1 MQQRILYTFLL
12 FTLNAGLPF
21 NGHANTL
28 EEITVYSTLD
38 DGLLSNLTASV
49 SILDESDFF
58 SRNAQHLDQ
67 LALSVPNLSF
77 SGGASRGRFAQIR
90 GIGDIEQFVDPKAYP
105 SVGLV
110 VDGIELNG
118 LFGAGLLFDAKQV
131 EVLRGPQGTRFGA
144 SALAGAI
151 HIVSNDANANKN
163 YIESGYGRFDS
174 RQLGG
179 AFGGNISD
187 NVSARISAQQY
198 RSDGYIENKFLDR
211 DNTGDFDE
219 FLVRS
224 KISWQVNDDQDL
236 DFVFLLIDNDNGY
249 DAFSLENTEQTTF
262 SNEPGFDKQR
272 VSAVGVTHRFELN
285 NNSQIKSNISYLKA
299 KTAYGFDQDWK
310 DPTYCAINSCPFGD
324 FNSFDS
330 FFRDR
335 EDLTLDIR
343 FINNSFIA
351 GLYFQEIDTKL
362 DRLATD
368 DGFIDFDSDYNT
380 KRKALYFAWSPQL
393 SPSLKAH
400 IGARGERFDDDYS
413 DVNSISLESDDD
425 LWSAEASLT
434 FDINH
439 EHQLYGLI
447 SRGNKAGGVNTDAS
461 SNIESRDTTGPLTE
475 AQAALIDRQRFSS
488 ESLTNVEI
496 GLKSNIQSLGL
507 TSSINLFYNKRNNPQ
522 FETFIFDPTTFAF
535 IGYLD
540 NADSAESSGL
550 EWELSAQLNQ
560 RLTLNASAAYIDS
573 SIKNYRAQDFEALDS
588 FTFVF
593 QDINEQDQPRAAKY
607 QYSLSGEVTINDRLK
622 AVLQVEGRDDFGFAY
637 YFNERSENVNLFH
650 ANIEYAL
657 DNISFNIW
665 ARNILDKSYATQ
677 GLFFGNDPA
686 DSFVTELYTQLGE
699 PRNFGLTARYS
710 FSD

>member
-1 MQQRILYTFLL
+1 MRQQILSTFLL
-12 FTLNAGLPF
+12 FTLNAGLPL
-21 NGHANTL
+21 NGHANTI
-28 EEITVYSTLD
+28 EEVTVYSTLSD
-38 DGLLSNLTASV
+38 RLLSDLTASV
-49 SILDESDFF
+49 SIRDESDIF

-67 LALSVPNLSF
+67 LALSVPNLNF

-151 HIVSNDANANKN
+151 HIVSNDANANNN

-174 RQLGG
+174 RQFGG

-198 RSDGYIENKFLDR
+198 RSDGYIENEFLDR

-219 FLVRS
+219 FLVRT
-224 KISWQVNDDQDL
+224 KISWQVNDNQNL
-236 DFVFLLIDNDNGY
+236 DIVAMLIDNDNGY

-262 SNEPGFDKQR
+262 SDEPGFDKQR
-272 VSAVGVTHRFELN
+272 VSAVGVTHHFELN
-285 NNSQIKSNISYLKA
+285 DNSQIKSNISYLKA

-310 DPTYCAINSCPFGD
+310 DPSYCTTNACPFGD

-343 FINNSFIA
+343 FINNSFVA

-368 DGFIDFDSDYNT
+368 DGFIDFDSDYKT
-380 KRKALYFAWSPQL
+380 KRKAIYFAWSPQL
-393 SPSLKAH
+393 SPSLNAH
-400 IGARGERFDDDYS
+400 IGARGETFDDDYS

-434 FDINH
+434 FDINNQ
-439 EHQLYGLI
+439 HQLYGLV

-461 SNIESRDTTGPLTE
+461 SNIGSIDAVP
-475 AQAALIDRQRFSS
+475 QAALIDRLRFSS
-488 ESLTNVEI
+488 ESLTNVEL

-522 FETFIFDPTTFAF
+522 FETFIFDPATFFF

-550 EWELSAQLNQ
+550 EWELSARLNE
-560 RLTLNASAAYIDS
+560 RFTLNASAAYIDS

-588 FTFVF
+588 STFVF
-593 QDINEQDQPRAAKY
+593 RDISEQDQPRAAKY
-607 QYSLSGEVTINDRLK
+607 QYSLSGEATINDQIQV
-622 AVLQVEGRDDFGFAY
+622 VLQVEGRDDFGFAY

-650 ANIEYAL
+650 ANIEYTL